1 MISVVGTASS
11 SDSVKSTS
19 MSSGSSFVMSS
30 SFCFAEL
37 TESSSRKSS
46 IEISSEEDAPA
57 PSEKSPSRKSSR
69 ETSSDSEADSE
80 LVLPSDGASNPPSI
94 KSSREISPSCSGGLG
109 EEGAYASFGSVK
121 PSVTKSSIDISP
133 FSSVAELSWS
143 ATGTSLS
150 FCSSIMPVWSA
161 VS

>member
-1 MISVVGTASS
+1 
-11 SDSVKSTS
+11 

-46 IEISSEEDAPA
+46 IEISSEDDAPE

-80 LVLPSDGASNPPSI
+80 SVLPSDGASNPPSI
-94 KSSREISPSCSGGLG
+94 KSSRESSPSCSGGLG

-121 PSVTKSSIDISP
+121 PSVTKSSIDISL
-133 FSSVAELSWS
+133 FSSVTELSWS